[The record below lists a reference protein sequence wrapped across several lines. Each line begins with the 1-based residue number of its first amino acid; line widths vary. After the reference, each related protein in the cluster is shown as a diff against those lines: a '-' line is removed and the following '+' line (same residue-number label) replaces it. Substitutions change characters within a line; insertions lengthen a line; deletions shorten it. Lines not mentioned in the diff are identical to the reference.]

1 LTVAQGNPSSL
12 TAIEAA
18 ERIAGGDIS
27 AEEMTGA
34 CLEHIAAVDDK
45 VHAFIHLDP
54 GEALQQARRLDER
67 RRNGNAIGPLHG
79 VPVAIKDIF
88 DTADYKTECGS
99 PILKGRQP
107 MRDCTAV
114 ARLREAGAVIIGK
127 TVTTEFAYMHP
138 GATRNPHDLARTP
151 GGSSSGSAAA
161 VAAGMVPLAIG
172 SQTNGSV
179 IRPSA
184 FCGVY
189 GCKPTHGTISRHGVL
204 QLSQAL
210 DHVGVFARSLPDTA
224 LILEVLA
231 GYDANDGDTRP
242 VAAPSF
248 LEMTGAE
255 PPLPPRFAFVQ
266 TPVWDKAEAETRAAF
281 EGLVDRLGEQAQLI
295 KLGESFAAA
304 WDDHRTIMAA
314 DMAHNLRATVVRG
327 DEAASSRQ
335 LRDFLAEGEKVT
347 AVRYLAARDAAR
359 RYAAAVGE
367 IFKDYDAIIT
377 PAAPGVA
384 PKGEATGNPV
394 FCSLWTLTGLPA
406 LSLPLL
412 KGEGGMP
419 LGVQLIGDRGDD
431 ARLLRTANWLIAELA
446 ED

>member
-1 LTVAQGNPSSL
+1 MPSSISIR
-12 TAIEAA
+12 TRRSCRRAA
-18 ERIAGGDIS
+18 
-27 AEEMTGA
+27 
-34 CLEHIAAVDDK
+34 
-45 VHAFIHLDP
+45 
-54 GEALQQARRLDER
+54 LDER

-127 TVTTEFAYMHP
+127 TVTTEFAYFHP
-138 GATRNPHDLARTP
+138 GATRNPHDLERTP

-189 GCKPTHGTISRHGVL
+189 GCKPTHGTISRHGAL

-231 GYDANDGDTRP
+231 GYDPNDSDTRP

-266 TPVWDKAEAETRAAF
+266 YADLGKGRARNPR
-281 EGLVDRLGEQAQLI
+281 GLRELWSGCSENRRSRSSSVSLC
-295 KLGESFAAA
+295 
-304 WDDHRTIMAA
+304 
-314 DMAHNLRATVVRG
+314 RG
-327 DEAASSRQ
+327 VGRP
-335 LRDFLAEGEKVT
+335 
-347 AVRYLAARDAAR
+347 ARDHGRRHGAQSPRYRRAR
-359 RYAAAVGE
+359 R
-367 IFKDYDAIIT
+367 
-377 PAAPGVA
+377 
-384 PKGEATGNPV
+384 
-394 FCSLWTLTGLPA
+394 
-406 LSLPLL
+406 
-412 KGEGGMP
+412 
-419 LGVQLIGDRGDD
+419 
-431 ARLLRTANWLIAELA
+431 
-446 ED
+446 